1 MRWCVYVFMR
11 GYTDMSMCSYAN
23 VSLRICADMSMCYY
37 VYVSMC
43 VYTDMLMRYC
53 VYMSMRC
60 CVYVFM
66 CEYADVS
73 IRLCALQNYFS
84 HQQPP
89 NFTAFYHRNT
99 PKICHSFISFLSL
112 PKGFPLAN
120 SSER

>member
-1 MRWCVYVFMR
+1 MCQCVDAPMCHCVYV
-11 GYTDMSMCSYAN
+11 SVC
-23 VSLRICADMSMCYY
+23 ICADMSMCYY

-43 VYTDMLMRYC
+43 VCAD
-53 VYMSMRC
+53 MSMRC